1 MSLHYIVPEK
11 REWQYSRTNF
21 DRLLFM
27 WIILML
33 QVTETRNS
41 AIADTPRD
49 TFVQIQWHV
58 ADLLNT
64 MLYLVVLR

>member
-1 MSLHYIVPEK
+1 
-11 REWQYSRTNF
+11 
-21 DRLLFM
+21 
-27 WIILML
+27 ML

-49 TFVQIQWHV
+49 VFVQIQWHV

-64 MLYLVVLR
+64 MLYLVVLS